1 MNATQICALIGLI
14 LGVGLIYWIAY
25 RNGQKDGQLEGEEH
39 GKVASIDTTN
49 TVIRELESELRFMR
63 TENWHLNKTYQ
74 ALKGTE
80 ASQSTHGINLSA
92 LRELESELRYQ
103 QADQWYLVKTIEQL
117 KAVQAF
123 GEVERQ
129 TLMAAAEKLRLAADT
144 FRAMS
149 AREQSKQ
156 ALELRERILVMI
168 SLLQPVAQERAA

>member
-14 LGVGLIYWIAY
+14 LGVGLTYWIAY
-25 RNGQKDGQLEGEEH
+25 RNGLKDGQLKGEEH
-39 GKVASIDTTN
+39 GKEASIETAN
-49 TVIRELESELRFMR
+49 TIIRELESELRYMR

-80 ASQSTHGINLSA
+80 ASQIANGINLSA

-103 QADQWYLVKTIEQL
+103 QADRWYLTKTNEQL
-117 KAVQAF
+117 KAVHAF

-129 TLMAAAEKLRLAADT
+129 TLLAAAEKLRLAADT

-156 ALELRERILVMI
+156 ALDLREKVLDMI
-168 SLLQPVAQERAA
+168 DMLKPVAQERAA

>member
-14 LGVGLIYWIAY
+14 IGVGLTYWIAY
-25 RNGQKDGQLEGEEH
+25 RNGLKGGQLKGEER
-39 GKVASIDTTN
+39 GQEASIETTN
-49 TVIRELESELRFMR
+49 TVIRELESELRYMR

-80 ASQSTHGINLSA
+80 ASQSAHGINLSA

-103 QADQWYLVKTIEQL
+103 QADRWYLMKTNEQL

-129 TLMAAAEKLRLAADT
+129 TLLAAAEKLRLAADT

-156 ALELRERILVMI
+156 ALELREKILDMI
-168 SLLQPVAQERAA
+168 ALLQPVAQERAA